1 MPCQL
6 LSQAE
11 TAELLNLKPRTLERW
26 RQKREGPPW
35 VCYSAR
41 CVRYRRSEVL
51 RWLAA
56 HEVKPAD
63 RLAGPS
69 HRGGN
74 LSAPHG
80 K

>member
-11 TAELLNLKPRTLERW
+11 TAKLLNLKPRTLERW
-26 RQKREGPPW
+26 RQRRQGPPW

-41 CVRYRRSEVL
+41 CVRYRLSEVL

-63 RLAGPS
+63 RLLGLA
-69 HRGGN
+69 HHGGN
-74 LSAPHG
+74 LSAWRA